1 MSVCLSGTSS
11 IRVSS
16 SFSLQSLSGLS
27 QSHVWFR
34 SLSGLS
40 PLSGLFSLQALCY
53 SILAY
58 FVEHTESK
66 ILRLVQFLKHPK
78 IDQTFIP
85 ARPSPSYIIVPL
97 SVWLTN
103 QASFFFL
110 RAPVLQSDCA
120 CPDQDTDTVCQLTHC
135 KQKYKNCDM
144 ISISEEEKIQI
155 QHREC
160 ETVDVCVCDKILSE

>member
-1 MSVCLSGTSS
+1 MIELIKPSIKFRYLDNINQCNTCFRQGVTLCVCLSGTSS

-40 PLSGLFSLQALCY
+40 PLSGLFSLQALSH

-78 IDQTFIP
+78 IDQSFIP
-85 ARPSPSYIIVPL
+85 ARPSPTYILPL
-97 SVWLTN
+97 SVWLAN
-103 QASFFFL
+103 QASYFFL
-110 RAPVLQSDCA
+110 LSS
-120 CPDQDTDTVCQLTHC
+120 CPSAAVRLRMPRSGH
-135 KQKYKNCDM
+135 
-144 ISISEEEKIQI
+144 
-155 QHREC
+155 
-160 ETVDVCVCDKILSE
+160 